1 MGISRCNE
9 DRWVAVRP
17 ACEPDLNDI
26 ATMIDD
32 FVRGHP
38 AEHHPRSLSALRA
51 AYFGEAP
58 VAHLLIAYKGER
70 IVGMGQ
76 WTLIYDM
83 FWAMYGGS
91 AEWLYVRPEARGRG
105 IAAAIVAEICA
116 QIRNA
121 GGEFLRGGG
130 GDKVSQLYERVAIGS
145 PTRECHVSAEA
156 FQALAD
162 LAGAS
167 PRELVRCLPSREL
180 NKVPARSPSEK

>member
-1 MGISRCNE
+1 
-9 DRWVAVRP
+9 
-17 ACEPDLNDI
+17 
-26 ATMIDD
+26 
-32 FVRGHP
+32 
-38 AEHHPRSLSALRA
+38 
-51 AYFGEAP
+51 
-58 VAHLLIAYKGER
+58 
-70 IVGMGQ
+70 MGQ

-83 FWAMYGGS
+83 FWAMYGGN

-121 GGEFLRGGG
+121 GGEFLHGGG

-145 PTRECHVSAEA
+145 PTRECHISAEA
-156 FQALAD
+156 FQVLAD

-180 NKVPARSPSEK
+180 NKVLARSRGAK